1 MGRLIILLALV
12 AGLLLFL
19 NWFRKTPPHQ
29 VALVLR
35 KAVLWGG
42 IGLLVLA
49 TLTGRLNPIFAAMA
63 AAVPVLTRVA
73 NLLRML
79 PMIQQALHALGL
91 GGLGAPLGQA
101 GTGAGT
107 GPGSGRGTGQAS
119 AIRTR
124 YLDMTLDHAS
134 GRMDG
139 TVRQG
144 PFAGR
149 RLSELQLSQLLRM
162 LELYQESDAQS
173 AAVLTAYLDREQ
185 GEDWRDAAAASA
197 GSNAGSGAG
206 NRSGEAAGMARGMSK
221 EDAWAILGLSPGAD
235 DEAIRAAHRRLMQKL
250 HPDRGG
256 SDYLA
261 ARINAAKALLLDE

>member
-12 AGLLLFL
+12 VGVLLFL
-19 NWFRKTPPHQ
+19 NWFRKTPPHR

-35 KAVLWGG
+35 KSLLWGV

-63 AAVPVLTRVA
+63 AAVPVLLRVA
-73 NLLRML
+73 HLLRML
-79 PMIQQALHALGL
+79 PMIQQALSALGL
-91 GGLGAPLGQA
+91 GGFGASASQA
-101 GTGAGT
+101 GTGTGGA
-107 GPGSGRGTGQAS
+107 GPGGGQAS

-134 GRMDG
+134 GKMDG
-139 TVRQG
+139 TVREG
-144 PFAGR
+144 PFEGR
-149 RLSELQLSQLLRM
+149 LLSELQLSQLLRM
-162 LELYQESDAQS
+162 LELYQDSDAQS

-185 GEDWRDAAAASA
+185 GEDWHDAAAAGAESGA
-197 GSNAGSGAG
+197 AGSGTDNGRRHGTDIAH
-206 NRSGEAAGMARGMSK
+206 GMSK
-221 EDAWAILGLSPGAD
+221 EDAWAVLGLSPGAD
-235 DEAIRAAHRRLMQKL
+235 ADAIRAAHRRLMQKL

-261 ARINAAKALLLDE
+261 AQINAAKGLLLDE

>member
-12 AGLLLFL
+12 VGLLLFL

-35 KAVLWGG
+35 KSVLWGG

-63 AAVPVLTRVA
+63 AAVPVLLRVA
-73 NLLRML
+73 NLVRML
-79 PMIQQALHALGL
+79 PMIQQALSALGL
-91 GGLGAPLGQA
+91 GGLGASAGQA
-101 GTGAGT
+101 KAGAGL
-107 GPGSGRGTGQAS
+107 GAGQAS

-139 TVRQG
+139 TVQEG

-149 RLSELQLSQLLRM
+149 LLSELQLSQLLRM
-162 LELYQESDAQS
+162 LELYQDSDAQS
-173 AAVLTAYLDREQ
+173 AAVLTAYLDREH
-185 GEDWRDAAAASA
+185 GEDWRDAAAA
-197 GSNAGSGAG
+197 GAGSGAAGSGTG
-206 NRSGEAAGMARGMSK
+206 NGPRNGTVIAHGMSK
-221 EDAWAILGLSPGAD
+221 DDAWAVLGLSPGAD
-235 DEAIRAAHRRLMQKL
+235 PDAIRAAHRRLMQKL

-261 ARINAAKALLLDE
+261 AQINAAKALLLDE